1 MILSERSTH
10 SLTWRQIL
18 PSTAVIA
25 LVLVIVIRVN
35 EAAFYSSG
43 GARGLTSVVALL
55 KNPAISALYGKAA
68 SLRTAGAFV
77 VWKTGMYLALAAA
90 IWAALMATRVT
101 RGAED
106 DESWDLLV
114 VGRRGRGHALASVI
128 VVLAEGGLVMGVV
141 TFLTLL
147 LKTPD
152 PLSCFLFAL
161 GITGVA
167 WCGAAVGLI
176 VSQVVAPRR
185 SASQVTLIVVGLMFL
200 LRMIADSSNSAGWLR
215 WLSIFGWLENL
226 GSFQR
231 HDAWWCLAFVVPPVV
246 VAVVAWKVQQERDLG
261 CARWTR
267 SDRAPER
274 TMLLASA
281 WGFAWRERRSTLTA
295 WSVGL
300 VAFGLIIGYL
310 TNALVAFCRSNPA
323 YVRLLDRLGF
333 AVIITAKGF
342 VGEVCFTMTLAVS
355 FMVLAMLV
363 MLASDDLQGR
373 LDLPLAN
380 GTGRLTWVLSAV
392 VATTVGTLLVSLLCG
407 FSIWV
412 GVEASGTSMKFWYPL
427 FGMVNAVSVT
437 PLIVGVA
444 VLFITVI
451 RRFAYMSLAALV
463 AIAYLL
469 ALLGPI
475 LHWPHAILL
484 SSPFYY
490 LRLVPA
496 QAPNWG
502 AIVVCSAIGLVVG
515 AGGLYR
521 FSRADL
527 GS

>member
-1 MILSERSTH
+1 VRLGHRSTH
-10 SLTWRQIL
+10 SLVWRQIL
-18 PSTAVIA
+18 ASTAVIA

-55 KNPAISALYGKAA
+55 KNPAISALYGRA
-68 SLRTAGAFV
+68 SSLPTAGAFV
-77 VWKTGMYLALAAA
+77 AWKTGMYLALAAA

-114 VGRRGRGHALASVI
+114 VGRHGRGHALATVI
-128 VVLAEGGLVMGVV
+128 AVLAEGGAVLGLV

-161 GITGVA
+161 GVTGIA
-167 WCGAAVGLI
+167 WCGAAIGLF

-200 LRMIADSSNSAGWLR
+200 VRMIADSSASAGWLR

-231 HDAWWCLAFVVPPVV
+231 HSPWWCLAFVGVPVV
-246 VAVVAWKVQQERDLG
+246 TATSAWIIQRNRDLG

-267 SDRAPER
+267 SDRATER
-274 TMLLASA
+274 TRLLHSS
-281 WGFAWRERRSTLTA
+281 WRFAWRERRSTLIA

-310 TNALVAFCRSNPA
+310 TNALVAFCQSNPA

-355 FMVLAMLV
+355 FLVLALLV
-363 MLASDDLQGR
+363 MLANDDTQGR
-373 LDLPLAN
+373 LELPFAN
-380 GTGRLTWVLSAV
+380 GPGRLTWLLSAV
-392 VATTVGTLLVSLLCG
+392 VATTLGTLVVSLLCG
-407 FSIWV
+407 LSIWV
-412 GVEASGTSMKFWYPL
+412 GVEASGTSMKFWYPIL
-427 FGMVNAVSVT
+427 GMVNAVSAT
-437 PLIVGVA
+437 PLIIGVGLLV
-444 VLFITVI
+444 ITVVK
-451 RRFAYMSLAALV
+451 RFSYICLAALV

-475 LHWPHAILL
+475 LHWPDWLL
-484 SSPFYY
+484 RISPFFY

-502 AIVVCSAIGLVVG
+502 AIVVCSALGVLVGLS
-515 AGGLYR
+515 GLYR
-521 FSRADL
+521 FARADL
-527 GS
+527 GR